1 MTALSKSHAL
11 LGLALTIPMLAIGT
25 PYLGSLIRPDMFM
38 AYYAIAGLAM
48 LVGRDHR
55 PTRQKNH

>member
-1 MTALSKSHAL
+1 MTTLSKSRTL
-11 LGLALTIPMLAIGT
+11 FGLALTIPMLAIGT

-48 LVGRDHR
+48 LAAQSHR
-55 PTRQKNH
+55 PTRHKTH